1 MASQGSAW
9 LSGCEAQVRSFVIS
23 GDSAGQMHN
32 APRYPSSFRSPASP
46 IHKQKQAAMPDIVGK
61 LAAICG

>member
-1 MASQGSAW
+1 
-9 LSGCEAQVRSFVIS
+9 
-23 GDSAGQMHN
+23 MHN